1 MTPTPEYSGPERRKR
16 RHHGEDPVTNDD
28 LVEALAE
35 HTAQERKFAT
45 ELYSAIMGAFPD
57 GTEKHRQAH
66 ERMIKAAEAEESFW
80 RDLKAD
86 IARKSIWGI
95 LHILTVLVIAG
106 LGAKLLGFP
115 IIAALVGSGK

>member
-16 RHHGEDPVTNDD
+16 RHRGEDPVTNDD
-28 LVEALAE
+28 LDEALAE
-35 HTAQERKFAT
+35 HTAHERKFAT
-45 ELYSAIMGAFPD
+45 ELYSAIMGAFP
-57 GTEKHRQAH
+57 GGPEEHRQTH

-95 LHILTVLVIAG
+95 LHILTVLVITG

-115 IIAALVGSGK
+115 IIAALMGQK

>member
-16 RHHGEDPVTNDD
+16 RKHGDEPVTNDD
-28 LVEALAE
+28 LDEALAE

-66 ERMIKAAEAEESFW
+66 DGISLQVMVESSKE
-80 RDLKAD
+80 LNVM
-86 IARKSIWGI
+86 GI
-95 LHILTVLVIAG
+95 DNDR
-106 LGAKLLGFP
+106 
-115 IIAALVGSGK
+115 